1 MGALCTNQPIQLP
14 DYKETVTGTTLPA
27 YVAAGG
33 KELYEQAR
41 ELSKSE
47 FPAFQGDR
55 IASYGTDASGN
66 PLRMTDRERGGLDLL
81 ATGQDA
87 YSDVLDSAKTMAG
100 TLGGGFDAGTFTGA
114 DSSAIIGEGFD
125 APTFERGPDFQMGEA
140 FKTPRFDR
148 EFESGEFDFRDFDT
162 DTARQYQDI
171 FQTSIDPA
179 IEELNRQRDLRQ
191 RQNSADAIRAG
202 AFGGSR
208 LGLREATT
216 DSEIA
221 RAGSDLRRQAGREA
235 LGFASQRYD
244 TDRMFGA
251 NRFDTDR
258 AFDANRFDT
267 DRRNFEADRAFD
279 ANRFD
284 TDLAFRSGR
293 FDADRAFDRGTFEA
307 DRGFGADRFDRE
319 RQARFGAEDQRRA
332 GFETGEAARLRGFET
347 DEASRLRASE
357 TLSGLAPL
365 AQGLQ
370 EQVASGM
377 ITAGQA
383 ERELDQ
389 RALDLA
395 YGDFLQQKQY
405 PFEMLNF
412 AMGALQGV
420 PYETLTRSQA
430 TGSQFMQQPSIY
442 GQTLGGL
449 GSLASLYALSR
460 R

>member
-55 IASYGTDASGN
+55 IASYGTDADGN

-81 ATGQDA
+81 ATGEDA

-125 APTFERGPDFQMGEA
+125 APNFNRGPDFQMGEA
-140 FKTPRFDR
+140 FQTPTFDR
-148 EFESGEFDFRDFDT
+148 EFDFRDFDT
-162 DTARQYQDI
+162 DTARQYQDV

-179 IEELNRQRDLRQ
+179 IEELNRQRLLQQ

-216 DSEIA
+216 DAEMA

-244 TDRMFGA
+244 TDR
-251 NRFDTDR
+251 T
-258 AFDANRFDT
+258 FDANRFDT

-357 TLSGLAPL
+357 TLSSLAPL

>member
-1 MGALCTNQPIQLP
+1 MGSLCTNQPIQLP

-55 IASYGTDASGN
+55 IATYGTDADGN
-66 PLRMTDRERGGLDLL
+66 PLRMTEREREGLDLL
-81 ATGQDA
+81 ASGEDA
-87 YSDVLDSAKTMAG
+87 YEDILKDATTMAG
-100 TLGGGFDAGTFTGA
+100 NLGGGFEAGTFTATDA
-114 DSSAIIGEGFD
+114 DKLVGDS
-125 APTFERGPDFQMGEA
+125 FEADKFIAGPDFDMSPA
-140 FKTPRFDR
+140 FTTPTFDR
-148 EFESGEFDFRDFDT
+148 EFEFQDFNPE
-162 DTARQYQDI
+162 TASRYQGI

-191 RQNSADAIRAG
+191 RQNATDAIRAG

-216 DSEIA
+216 DAEIA

-235 LGFASQRYD
+235 LGFASNRYD
-244 TDRMFGA
+244 TDRTFA
-251 NRFDTDR
+251 
-258 AFDANRFDT
+258 ANRFDT
-267 DRRNFEADRAFD
+267 DRRNFESDRAFD
-279 ANRFD
+279 ADRFD
-284 TDLAFRSGR
+284 TDRMFRSDR
-293 FDADRAFDRGTFEA
+293 FDKDRAFDRGTFEA
-307 DRGFGADRFDRE
+307 DRAFGASRFDTD
-319 RQARFGAEDQRRA
+319 RQARFAGEDARRA

-347 DEASRLRASE
+347 DEASKLRASE
-357 TLSGLAPL
+357 TLSALAPL

-370 EQVASGM
+370 EQVASGL

-420 PYETLTRSQA
+420 PYETVQRSQI
-430 TGSQFMQQPSIY
+430 TGNQFMQQPSIY

-460 R
+460 RT

>member
-1 MGALCTNQPIQLP
+1 MGSLCTNQPISLP

-47 FPAFQGDR
+47 FPAFEGDR
-55 IASYGTDASGN
+55 IATYGTGADGT
-66 PLRMTDRERGGLDLL
+66 PFRMTEREREGLDLL
-81 ATGQDA
+81 ASGEDA
-87 YSDVLDSAKTMAG
+87 YSDILSDAKTMAG
-100 TLGGGFDAGTFTGA
+100 NLGGGFEAGTFTGA
-114 DSSAIIGEGFD
+114 DTDALVGDSFQADKFD
-125 APTFERGPDFQMGEA
+125 AGADFDMTPAFQTPT
-140 FKTPRFDR
+140 FDR
-148 EFESGEFDFRDFDT
+148 EFEFQDFD
-162 DTARQYQDI
+162 ARNANQYQDI

-191 RQNSADAIRAG
+191 RQNASDAIRAG

-216 DSEIA
+216 DAEIA
-221 RAGSDLRRQAGREA
+221 RAGSDLRRQAGRDA

-244 TDRMFGA
+244 TDRTFA
-251 NRFDTDR
+251 
-258 AFDANRFDT
+258 ANRFDT
-267 DRRNFEADRAFD
+267 DRRNFESDRAFD
-279 ANRFD
+279 ADRFD
-284 TDLAFRSGR
+284 TDRMFRSDR
-293 FDADRAFDRGTFEA
+293 FDKDRAFDRGTFEA
-307 DRGFGADRFDRE
+307 DRAFGASRFDTD
-319 RQARFGAEDQRRA
+319 RQARFAGEDARRA

-347 DEASRLRASE
+347 DEASKLRASE
-357 TLSGLAPL
+357 TLSALAPL

-370 EQVASGM
+370 EQVASGL

-420 PYETLTRSQA
+420 PYETVQRSQI
-430 TGSQFMQQPSIY
+430 TGNQFMQQPSIY

-460 R
+460 RT